1 MKAVIKNVLV
11 NRDRETT
18 NKETGEVS
26 TTKDNRLVYRITEA
40 TPEELEKFKAFRGEK
55 YEECPVTGQPIHFD
69 WGYSEPTVTV
79 TIATDKQGKD
89 YVFKSKHI
97 GLMLAEQELSQAK
110 ANDDADEVRSLR
122 SDIRSLKSDILNKLI
137 KFIERNEK
145 VVTSAEV
152 PGTEL

>member
-1 MKAVIKNVLV
+1 MKAVIKNVIV

-26 TTKDNRLVYRITEA
+26 TTKDNRLVYRITEC
-40 TPEELEKFKAFRGEK
+40 TDEELERFKAFRGEK

-69 WGYSEPTVTV
+69 WGYSEPSVTV

-89 YVFKSKHI
+89 YVFKSKHM

-110 ANDDADEVRSLR
+110 ANDDADEVRF
-122 SDIRSLKSDILNKLI
+122 IRSEIRTIKSDILNKLI

-145 VVTSAEV
+145 VVMSSEV